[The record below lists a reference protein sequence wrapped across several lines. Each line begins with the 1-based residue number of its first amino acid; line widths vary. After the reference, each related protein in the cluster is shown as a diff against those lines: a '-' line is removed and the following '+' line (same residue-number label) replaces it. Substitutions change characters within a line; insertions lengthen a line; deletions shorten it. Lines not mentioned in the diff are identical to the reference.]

1 MKILTVTNYYPPHF
15 IGGYEIACKDTMNY
29 LNSMGHEIK
38 VLSSNYLK
46 SDEDEKN
53 ISRDMQLIDYNN
65 TSKYQKKIYE
75 YENYTILKE
84 EIESFKPDL
93 VYFWSLRGIGIE
105 MIKAVEEKSL
115 AKVFEIGDFWMYGYM
130 QNSFKKK
137 LKSFIPFL
145 ADYRPEISPSICVS
159 EWVSDE
165 MQEVYGSKTTY
176 MYPNATFIPQV
187 TLRNNEK
194 IKFVFSG
201 RIDEEK
207 GLDIAIKALNKFAKK
222 YPESDFSFDIYGD
235 GKDSYIQEC
244 KLLAKPIKSQV
255 SFKGKVKSK
264 RDIYANATILLMP
277 TRMREPFGL
286 VVIEAMA
293 NKCAV
298 IATNAYGP
306 AEIIDHEVNGLLFDI
321 EKEDELFL
329 QIQKLYFNK
338 ELLCKIQ
345 DNAYE
350 HVSKNYSIM
359 HVKPKIEKLLHS
371 IAGVA

>member
-15 IGGYEIACKDTMNY
+15 IGGYEIACKETMDYLQDQGHEVVVLTSSYKTQHDKDHSILRYMHLINYAKTSRVKKLILEY
-29 LNSMGHEIK
+29 LNYMI
-38 VLSSNYLK
+38 L
-46 SDEDEKN
+46 
-53 ISRDMQLIDYNN
+53 YN
-65 TSKYQKKIYE
+65 
-75 YENYTILKE
+75 TIRT
-84 EIESFKPDL
+84 FKPDL
-93 VYFWSLRGIGIE
+93 VYFWSLRGIGTNIL
-105 MIKAVEEKSL
+105 KAVEEHKV
-115 AKVFEIGDFWMYGYM
+115 AKVFEIGDFWMQGYM
-130 QNSFKKK
+130 QPTLKDK
-137 LKSFIPFL
+137 LMSILPFTK
-145 ADYRPEISPSICVS
+145 DKEIQISPAICVS
-159 EWVSDE
+159 EWVREE
-165 MQEVYGSKTTY
+165 MNTKYNSSVTY
-176 MYPNATFIPQV
+176 MYPNATSIPPVSIQN
-187 TLRNNEK
+187 TK
-194 IKFVFSG
+194 DIKFIFSG

-207 GLDIAIKALNKFAKK
+207 GLDLAILALVQFASK
-222 YPESDFSFDIYGD
+222 YPNKPFSFHIYGSGED
-235 GKDSYIQEC
+235 NYISKC
-244 KLLAKPIKSQV
+244 KKLAKPIEAKVHFQ
-255 SFKGKVKSK
+255 GKVKDKSE
-264 RDIYANATILLMP
+264 IYTNATILLMP

-350 HVSKNYSIM
+350 HVSSKYSIM
-359 HVKPKIEKLLHS
+359 HVKPKIEKLLQS